1 MPRKKNLFTAVAL
14 IALLFALFYLIQQQ
28 KQERQAL
35 PIPYQY
41 NQGPVFGSTYHIK
54 YKSATD
60 YQAKIDSILRSYNA
74 CMSSY
79 ETNSLVSRINR
90 NDTAVILND
99 WFITAFNVAKKVSE
113 NSNGD
118 YDITVAPLVNAWGFG
133 FSKKA
138 KITDAYIKELLPLI
152 DYRKIEIRGNQL
164 FKKDP
169 RIMLDMSSLGDGY
182 AADIVSDFLESKG
195 VTDFMVEIAGEVRVK
210 GKNGQGKIWSIG
222 INKPIDDTAYAS
234 TELEQVVGLG
244 VGALSTSGNYH
255 NFYYKD
261 GKKYAHTI
269 DPHTGYPVQHT
280 LLSATIIAP
289 TCIEADAYSTAC
301 MVMGLEK
308 SLQMIKR
315 LSHLQG
321 YFIYND
327 DNDSMRVVYTDG
339 MKKMITQ

>member
-1 MPRKKNLFTAVAL
+1 MLNKKNIFTGLVLFS
-14 IALLFALFYLIQQQ
+14 LLFALFFLIQKQ
-28 KQERQAL
+28 KQEKVAQ

-54 YKSATD
+54 YRSTID
-60 YQAKIDSILRSYNA
+60 YQPQIDSLLKSYNA

-79 ETNSLVSRINR
+79 EPNSLVSRINR
-90 NDTAVILND
+90 NDSTATLNH
-99 WFITAFNVAKKVSE
+99 WFTTAFNVAKMVSE
-113 NSNGD
+113 NSDGD
-118 YDITVAPLVNAWGFG
+118 YDITVAPMVNAWGFG

-138 KITDAYIKELLPLI
+138 KITDAYIKALLPLV
-152 DYRKIEIRGNQL
+152 DYRKIEIKGNHL
-164 FKKDP
+164 LKKDP

-182 AADIVSDFLESKG
+182 AADIVSDFLISKG

-210 GKNGQGKIWSIG
+210 GKNGQGKLWSIG

-234 TELEQVVGLG
+234 TELEQVVQLG

-308 SLQMIKR
+308 SLTTIRK
-315 LSHLQG
+315 LKHLEG
-321 YFIYND
+321 YFIYSD
-327 DNDSMRVVYTDG
+327 SNDSMQVVYTDG
-339 MKKMITQ
+339 MKKMIKP